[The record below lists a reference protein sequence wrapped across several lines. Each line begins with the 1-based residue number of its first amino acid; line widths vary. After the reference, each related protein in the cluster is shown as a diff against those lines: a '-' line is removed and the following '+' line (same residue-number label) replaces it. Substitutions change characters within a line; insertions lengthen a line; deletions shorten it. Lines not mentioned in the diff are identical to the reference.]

1 MSVKGAFL
9 GAQGVNC
16 MKKRIFACLAILV
29 CVALAATA
37 WYKWKCGNNSAGRVF
52 VSGNIEATEVD
63 LSFRIAGQIK
73 TRPVDEGDR
82 VTKGQVVA
90 TLDTDTLEALR
101 GAARAELDA
110 AQANLDQLE
119 EGYRK
124 EEIDM
129 ARAQL
134 KAAETRLKNARD
146 EYERYLPLYKQGAIS
161 PSTFDLRDTALKV
174 ATEEYNSAR
183 NALLKLETGP
193 REQEIRAARSRLER
207 AKWELNRIELD
218 LDHSILKSPITGV
231 VLVKAAEV
239 GEVVLPGATV
249 MTVAAI
255 DEVWLRGY
263 VSEQDLG
270 KVKLS
275 QTAYITTD
283 SFPNKIYEGVV
294 TYISPRAEF
303 TPKNVQT
310 KEERV
315 KQVYRVKITIPNPHQ
330 ELKIGMPAEGYILTD
345 ETTAVDQNNSRPTT
359 QKP

>member
-1 MSVKGAFL
+1 
-9 GAQGVNC
+9 
-16 MKKRIFACLAILV
+16 MKKRILFLVVIAV
-29 CVALAATA
+29 CVAFTA
-37 WYKWKCGNNSAGRVF
+37 VTWFAWNGRNNTSGLVF

-82 VTKGQVVA
+82 VTEGQVVA

-101 GAARAELDA
+101 GAAKAELDA
-110 AQANLDQLE
+110 ANANLDLLE

-129 ARAQL
+129 ARAQF
-134 KAAETRLKNARD
+134 KAAESKLKNAKD

-161 PSTFDLRDTALKV
+161 PSTFDLRETALKV
-174 ATEEYNSAR
+174 ATEEYNNAR
-183 NALLKLETGP
+183 HALLKLETGP

-218 LDHSILKSPITGV
+218 LDHSVLKSPLTGV
-231 VLVKAAEV
+231 VLVKAGEV

-249 MTVAAI
+249 LTVAAI

-270 KVKLS
+270 KVKLG
-275 QTAYITTD
+275 QKAHITTD
-283 SFPNKIYEGVV
+283 AFPNKIYEGVV
-294 TYISPRAEF
+294 TYISSRAEF

-315 KQVYRVKITIPNPHQ
+315 KQVYRVKITIPNLHQ
-330 ELKIGMPAEGYILTD
+330 ELKIGMPAEGYIMTD
-345 ETTAVDQNNSRPTT
+345 DASAQTQNHV
-359 QKP
+359 KPFSKQR

>member
-1 MSVKGAFL
+1 MILSFSAF
-9 GAQGVNC
+9 AV
-16 MKKRIFACLAILV
+16 LA
-29 CVALAATA
+29 
-37 WYKWKCGNNSAGRVF
+37 WHKWKDKNNSSGRVF

-63 LSFRIAGQIK
+63 LSFRISGQIK

-82 VTKGQVVA
+82 VKEGQVVA
-90 TLDTDTLEALR
+90 NLDTDTLEALR
-101 GAARAELDA
+101 GAAKAELDA
-110 AQANLDQLE
+110 AKANLDQLE

-134 KAAETRLKNARD
+134 KAAESKLKNAKD
-146 EYERYLPLYKQGAIS
+146 EYERYLPLYKEGAVS
-161 PSTFDLRDTALKV
+161 PSTFDLRETALKV
-174 ATEEYNSAR
+174 ATEEYNNAR
-183 NALLKLETGP
+183 HALLKLETGP

-218 LDHSILKSPITGV
+218 LDHSVLKSPLTGV
-231 VLVKAAEV
+231 VLVKAGEV

-263 VSEQDLG
+263 VAEKDLG
-270 KVKLS
+270 KVKLGQIAHIS
-275 QTAYITTD
+275 TD
-283 SFPNKIYEGVV
+283 SFPNKIYQGNV

-310 KEERV
+310 REERV
-315 KQVYRVKITIPNPHQ
+315 KQVYRVKITIPNRHQ

-345 ETTAVDQNNSRPTT
+345 VSPATAQNEGQPPSQQP
-359 QKP
+359 